1 MNETPENAQE
11 LSPLKRALVAV
22 KDMRA
27 KLDAVEKA
35 KTEPIAVVGLACRFP
50 GGADTPDALWELLRN
65 GVDAVTEIPPD
76 RWDVNAYYDP
86 DPEAPGKMY
95 TRQGGFLKDIDQFDP
110 QFFGISP
117 REAASMDPQQRLLLE
132 VAWEALENAGQSPDK
147 LAGSQAGVFL
157 GISTNDYQQL
167 QLDAGGLNII
177 DPYVGTGGAFNV
189 AAGRISY
196 VLGWHGPAMSLDTAC
211 SSSLVAV
218 HLAVQNLRAGQCH
231 LALAGGVNIMLRP
244 EANVYFSKVR
254 AMAADG
260 RCKTFDAAADGYV
273 RGEGCGLVVLKR
285 LSDALADR
293 DNILALIRGAAIN
306 HDGRSSGLTV
316 PNGQA
321 QQAVIRLAL
330 ADAGGLEPAQVDY
343 VEAHGTGTPLG
354 DPIEVRA
361 LAAALGPGRP
371 AASPLLLGSMKTNIG
386 HMEAA
391 AGIGGV
397 FKLVL
402 ALQHQEIPQHLHLR
416 NPSPHIDWANLPVR
430 VTTQNT
436 PWPSGDKP
444 RIAGINSFGFS
455 GTNAHAIFEEAPARE
470 AIPSMVDR
478 PTHLLAVSAKGETA
492 LRELARRFA
501 NSLSQ
506 DPSGFGNPKG
516 LADICFTANT
526 GRAHFANRAAFTAN
540 SPEQMREKLL
550 AFADGQSFV
559 ATAKGQLKI
568 AFLFTGQGAQYAGMA
583 RQLYETQP
591 TFRKTLDKCDEILRP
606 LLNQSLIALLH
617 SSQPSL
623 LDQTAYTQP
632 ALFAVEY
639 ALAELWKSWG
649 VTPSAVLGHSVGE
662 YVAACVAGVFSLED
676 GLKLIAER
684 GRLMGALPAGG
695 EMVAIF
701 ADEAKV
707 AEAVAPFADRV
718 SIAAVNGPKSI
729 VISGAGEAVQ
739 AIVKSLEGQGFKSK
753 RLTVSHAFHSPLM
766 APMLD
771 EFEQVASGVKFAAPR
786 IRLVSNVTGQ
796 VQDGAPGVAYWRR
809 HVRQAV
815 RFSDSIETLRGQ
827 GYDVFVEI
835 GPKPT
840 LTSMGQQCWPDGAQ
854 SATWLP
860 SLREGRDDWQVML
873 DSLGALYVQG
883 ANVDWDGLDRDYVQ
897 ARRRV
902 VLPNYPFQRARYWFK
917 QDETP
922 QPKSGVLTQPSTAI
936 HPLLHQRVQSPLI
949 KDIVFESGV
958 SADRP
963 PFLSDHRIYGAP
975 IFPATAYLEM
985 ALAAANTFG
994 AERPVIESVSI
1005 HEPLA
1010 LPESTGEAQT
1020 VQLILTP
1027 EGDDNASFQIL
1038 SLIEAENKARSFN
1051 AAAAWKLHAT
1061 GKLRFGPAVP
1071 SGDRVALAELRAR
1084 CEEGVNVEAYY
1095 QRLREQGLNYGPSF
1109 QGVKELW
1116 RRDGEAWGEIQLPAD
1131 VGDVPLYHL
1140 HPALLDSCL
1149 HLLGAALLPK
1159 EILESA
1165 EARSG
1170 DIYLPVGIGQ
1180 LRVYNRARSRVWS
1193 QVTIQPGENKETYSG
1208 SVRLFDEGGALIA
1221 ELDGLVVRRASRE
1234 ILRRLSQKRF
1244 DDWLYEVAWRPKA
1257 LSESKEPASG
1267 SWLVFADR
1275 SGLGQALATRL
1286 KERGAT
1292 CNLVVQGEAYAT
1304 TANGWQINASRPD
1317 DFARL
1322 LKESGPRRVA
1332 YLWSA
1337 EGDAA
1342 EAATLGVLYL
1352 TQALA
1357 ASGNGGGLWLVT
1369 RGAQAVT
1376 NRSLAVSQSPVLGL
1390 GKVIALEH
1398 PDLHCVCVDIDPAG
1412 EADSAGA
1419 LFTELVAG
1427 DGEAQVVLRGNT
1439 RYVARLAR
1447 LAKHGGRTPQPFEM
1461 EITSRGVLDN
1471 IALKPQ
1477 TRRAPGPGEVEIEVR
1492 ASGLNF
1498 RDVLNV
1504 LGMYPGDPGQPGLEC
1519 AGTIVAVGDGV
1530 ADFKVG
1536 DSVLAIAPR
1545 AFSSYV
1551 VTRAEFVAL
1560 KPAHLSFAEA
1570 ATIPVTFLTVLYGF
1584 KHLAKMK
1591 RGARVLIHAAAGGVG
1606 LAAVQLA
1613 QQAGAEIFGTAG
1625 SPEKQAHL
1633 KSLGVQHVMSSRTL
1647 DFADEIMRVTNGQG
1661 VDVVLNALAD
1671 DFIAKSVS
1679 VLADNGCFLEIGKRG
1694 IWSEEQMKAARPGA
1708 SYFPYDLGTVLQ
1720 NDPALIQEMFR
1731 ELMAGLADNTLRP
1744 LPLQAFSSHQ
1754 VADAFRYMAQAKH
1767 IGKVVVMHETG
1778 GHVRPEAGYLI
1789 TGGLGGLGLTVAR
1802 WLVERGARH
1811 LALAGRSGPSESAR
1825 KAVTELEEAGAQVV
1839 ALQADMSQKEQV
1851 ANMLAELA
1859 QTMPPLCG
1867 VIHAAGALDDGVLSQ
1882 QDRDRFAK
1890 VMGPKVNGAAALHE
1904 LTRGLPLDF
1913 FVLFS
1918 SASSLLG
1925 SPGQGNYAA
1934 ANAFM
1939 DALAHERRA
1948 RGLPALSVNWGAWG
1962 EVGMAAGLGG
1972 REQRRLAEQGLG
1984 QILPEQ
1990 GVQALAQALQLG
2002 LPQVGVLP
2010 INWTRMA
2017 QQFPAGSVPPLFS
2030 EVVSQAQAGKGGPLP
2045 DKQAEFKRALEA
2057 APADQRQELLTG
2069 FVRDQVVKVLGLPS
2083 PEALDLSQ
2091 PLTDAGLDSLM
2102 AIELKNRIESGLGM
2116 SLAVSNF
2123 VEGPSIAE
2131 LAQRVLAQMG
2141 TPVSAGPTE
2150 ERQGNGQDGEA
2161 AQLLARLDQLSDDE
2175 VDSLLNTMLLNG
2187 ETRI

>member
-1 MNETPENAQE
+1 MTTAPADRKALLQNALQAIDE
-11 LSPLKRALVAV
+11 LQ
-22 KDMRA
+22 A
-27 KLDAVEKA
+27 KLDDVERA
-35 KTEPIAVVGLACRFP
+35 RTEPIAIVGLSCRFP
-50 GGADTPDALWELLRN
+50 GGANSPEEYWQLLCD
-65 GVDAVTEIPPD
+65 GVDAVREVPAD
-76 RWDVNAYYDP
+76 RWNADDP
-86 DPEAPGKMY
+86 SASLRASPGDGLETTAWY
-95 TRQGGFLKDIDQFDP
+95 GGFLDNIDKFDP

-117 REAASMDPQQRLLLE
+117 REAVTMDPQQRLVLE
-132 VAWEALENAGQSPDK
+132 VAWEALERAGIAPDK
-147 LAGSQAGVFL
+147 LNGSQTGVFV
-157 GISTNDYQQL
+157 GITTNDYSQL
-167 QLDAGGLNII
+167 AKAGGPEQLDVYTATGSALN
-177 DPYVGTGGAFNV
+177 A
-189 AAGRISY
+189 AAGRLAY
-196 VLGWHGPAMSLDTAC
+196 TLGLQGPCMAIDTAC

-218 HLAVQNLRAGQCH
+218 HLAVQSLRSGESNMAI
-231 LALAGGVNIMLRP
+231 AGGVNAILQP
-244 EANVYFSKVR
+244 EAFICFNR
-254 AMAADG
+254 WGMMAPDG
-260 RCKTFDAAADGYV
+260 RCKTFDARADGFV
-273 RGEGCGLVVLKR
+273 RGEGCGIVVLKR
-285 LSDALADR
+285 LSDAVKDG
-293 DNILALIRGAAIN
+293 DNILALIRGSAVN
-306 HDGRSSGLTV
+306 QDGRSSGLTV
-316 PNGQA
+316 PNGLA
-321 QQAVIRLAL
+321 QQAVLRKAL
-330 ADAGGLEPAQVDY
+330 SNAGVAPREVSY
-343 VEAHGTGTPLG
+343 VEAHGTGTALG
-354 DPIEVRA
+354 DPIEVE
-361 LAAALGPGRP
+361 ALGAVLGKGR
-371 AASPLLLGSMKTNIG
+371 AADQPLTLGSVKTNLG
-386 HMEAA
+386 HLESASGI
-391 AGIGGV
+391 AGLIKV
-397 FKLVL
+397 VL
-402 ALQHQEIPQHLHLR
+402 SLQHREIPKHLHFQER
-416 NPSPHIDWANLPVR
+416 SPKIPWPRFPVNIP
-430 VTTQNT
+430 TEHT
-436 PWPSGDKP
+436 PWTGK
-444 RIAGINSFGFS
+444 RIAGVSGFGFS
-455 GTNAHAIFEEAPARE
+455 GTNAHVILEEAPSRE
-470 AIPSMVDR
+470 SESVSVDR

-501 NSLSQ
+501 NSFDSY
-506 DPSGFGNPKG
+506 P
-516 LADICFTANT
+516 LADVCFTANT
-526 GRAHFANRAAFTAN
+526 GRAHFANRAAFAAN
-540 SPEQMREKLL
+540 SPQQMREKLL
-550 AFADGQSFV
+550 AFADGQSQV
-559 ATAKGQLKI
+559 TAGKGQPRI
-568 AFLFTGQGAQYAGMA
+568 AFLFTGQGAQYVGMA

-591 TFRKTLDKCDEILRP
+591 TFRKTLNKCDEILRP

-632 ALFAVEY
+632 ALFAIEY
-639 ALAELWKSWG
+639 ALAELWRSWG
-649 VTPSAVLGHSVGE
+649 IEPSAVLGHSVGE

-718 SIAAVNGPKSI
+718 SIAAVNGPKNV
-729 VISGAGEAVQ
+729 VISGVGEAVQ
-739 AIVKSLEGQGFKSK
+739 AIAQKLEADGIKSK

-771 EFEQVASGVKFAAPR
+771 EFERAAGQVTMKAPS
-786 IRLVSNVTGQ
+786 ISLISNVSAQ
-796 VQDGAPGVAYWRR
+796 PMAEAPDASYWRK

-827 GYDVFVEI
+827 GYEVFVEI

-840 LTSMGQQCWPDGAQ
+840 LMSMGQQCWPAEAEPA
-854 SATWLP
+854 SWLP

-873 DSLGALYVQG
+873 ESLGALYVQG
-883 ANVDWDGLDRDYVQ
+883 ASVDWAGLDEDY
-897 ARRRV
+897 APGRRKV
-902 VLPNYPFQRARYWFK
+902 VLPTYPFQRSRYWLAP
-917 QDETP
+917 P
-922 QPKSGVLTQPSTAI
+922 QAQKKAATLANRPGL
-936 HPLLHQRVQSPLI
+936 HPLLGQRLRSSLI
-949 KDIVFESGV
+949 KETVFETEI
-958 SADRP
+958 SADSP
-963 PFLSDHRIYGAP
+963 SYLNDHRIFEAVVYPG
-975 IFPATAYLEM
+975 TGYLEM
-985 ALAAANTFG
+985 ALAAAASLGPGPHTL
-994 AERPVIESVSI
+994 ESVSI
-1005 HEPLA
+1005 HSALA
-1010 LPESTGEAQT
+1010 LAEDQT
-1020 VQLILTP
+1020 RVVQLILDSVENSLAP
-1027 EGDDNASFQIL
+1027 FKIL
-1038 SLIEAENKARSFN
+1038 SLDGEA
-1051 AAAAWKLHAT
+1051 WTLHAT
-1061 GKLRFGPAVP
+1061 GHVRAGQSLPAP
-1071 SGDRVALAELRAR
+1071 KKISLTEIGGQELAPDE
-1084 CEEGVNVEAYY
+1084 YY
-1095 QRLREQGLNYGPSF
+1095 QALRETGIEYGPVF
-1109 QGVKELW
+1109 RGIKRLW
-1116 RRDGEAWGEIQLPAD
+1116 RGEGEAWGEIQLPTEA
-1131 VGDVPLYHL
+1131 GDVPSYHL
-1140 HPALLDSCL
+1140 HPALLDSCFQ
-1149 HLLGAALLPK
+1149 LLGAM
-1159 EILESA
+1159 LEGQTS
-1165 EARSG
+1165 
-1170 DIYLPVGIGQ
+1170 DVYLPVGMDRLQ
-1180 LRVYNRARSRVWS
+1180 LVGRAGAHVWARAS
-1193 QVTIQPGENKETYSG
+1193 LQPGGAKEALTG
-1208 SVRLFDEGGALIA
+1208 DLELFDETGQLVAELHGLHLKRATRQALRGAL
-1221 ELDGLVVRRASRE
+1221 
-1234 ILRRLSQKRF
+1234 QKRF

-1275 SGLGQALATRL
+1275 SGVGQALTTRL

-1304 TANGWQINASRPD
+1304 TESGWQINASRPD

-1337 EGDAA
+1337 ESGSP

-1398 PDLHCVCVDIDPAG
+1398 PDLHCVCVDMDPAG

-1447 LAKHGGRTPQPFEM
+1447 PAKHSGRTPQPFEM

-1679 VLADNGCFLEIGKRG
+1679 VLADDGCFLEIGKRG

-1708 SYFPYDLGTVLQ
+1708 SYFPYDLADVLQ
-1720 NDPALIQEMFR
+1720 NDLPLLQAMLR
-1731 ELMAGLADNTLRP
+1731 ELLAGFESGALKP

-1754 VADAFRYMAQAKH
+1754 VVDAFRYMAQAKH

-1789 TGGLGGLGLTVAR
+1789 TGGLGGLGLTVAC

-1811 LALAGRSGPSESAR
+1811 LALVSRSAPSESAQAAIR
-1825 KAVTELEEAGAQVV
+1825 EMEQAGAQVV
-1839 ALQADMSQKEQV
+1839 VVQADVSQKEQV

-1859 QTMPPLCG
+1859 QTMPPLSG

-1882 QDRDRFAK
+1882 QDRARFAK

-1918 SASSLLG
+1918 SAASLLG
-1925 SPGQGNYAA
+1925 SAGQGNYAA

-2002 LPQVGVLP
+2002 LAQVGVLP
-2010 INWTRMA
+2010 INWAKLTK
-2017 QQFPAGSVPPLFS
+2017 QLSDGIVPPFLS
-2030 EVVSQAQAGKGGPLP
+2030 EVAV
-2045 DKQAEFKRALEA
+2045 E
-2057 APADQRQELLTG
+2057 T
-2069 FVRDQVVKVLGLPS
+2069 PS
-2083 PEALDLSQ
+2083 PEAGPRAADASRELLQRLNSAAPEDRHEILLKHVQEQAARVFGLDPAQ
-2091 PLTDAGLDSLM
+2091 PLDRRQGLTELGMDSLM
-2102 AIELKNRIESGLGM
+2102 AVELKNRLQSSLGR
-2116 SLAVSNF
+2116 SLPAT
-2123 VEGPSIAE
+2123 
-2131 LAQRVLAQMG
+2131 LAFEHPTLEALTGYLATEVLALGVPAKAQAD
-2141 TPVSAGPTE
+2141 SKKE
-2150 ERQGNGQDGEA
+2150 EDQQA
-2161 AQLLARLDQLSDDE
+2161 AILAEVEQLSDDQTE
-2175 VDSLLNTMLLNG
+2175 ESLLKELEEAG
-2187 ETRI
+2187 Y